1 MDHLP
6 YPPNAHWPPITIPC
20 FLDAATSRY
29 DGHGFIN
36 FSSRTGWQTERS
48 QWFHCESH
56 QAAARAQSWLWL
68 GLIQEVFG
76 ASVQESLFVTRDQ
89 RGVAVLSTQQ
99 QQPVLLR
106 RWSGKRRWRLLRGFV
121 NVMLTLVAMIASIG
135 FLSLVNE
142 SKYANLLSI
151 SPKLAVKAIAA
162 MRHTEKEMLR
172 LEAYH
177 PQSEDVD
184 LTCLAIRALLWSLRN
199 AATNTD
205 GYAMTRGCIELS
217 TGSYI
222 LNVLLERGYCPHGL
236 SNLSKY
242 CSVATL
248 HYLSAFTSDVQTHK
262 DCTRARCAAY
272 IVSNESQYVTR
283 HMRDTC
289 TCAMVRIDKTETI
302 RIIEDG
308 KIPVIDEILNGDSVT
323 LSVRPASLNVPY
335 IAISHSWSGG
345 LGNPREN
352 ALPTCQLRFLLEQ
365 LQTIGARPGH
375 DTWLASL
382 VNAVT
387 GGRAAK
393 STNAKQFSQV
403 FWIDT
408 LCIPTWSEATES
420 VRTQAVTRMNQI
432 YADAQHVIVLDPALR
447 ALPGDATPELFL
459 ASVATSSWMT
469 RCWTYLEGRLAQSL
483 QVAIN
488 GEIRDIFDPCFAV
501 ASEVTQWSWNMRVWD
516 DKVQIKREIAA
527 EIYKIIP
534 LKDITVDTSG
544 SGLEHFVQCWNEL
557 GCRTTSRPADRLIIL
572 ALMLDLSIFEM
583 QQLPTIALKL
593 QATLRTQ
600 PQLPLT
606 FLFDVPESAQE
617 ALPVRRN
624 EWVPQSISGHTAATY
639 GRLRRAINSR
649 TTEHGFLLECEQDQ
663 VKVIRFRRPVAHSQA
678 FEVFINEP
686 GFGDCKLCIDTL
698 VQDSREDHGPDPFVE
713 GHIAEEVLILAR
725 SAVSRGR
732 ARFFGRSGDQAHGQG
747 CLLAI
752 AGEGPNS
759 LLLDHARPIA
769 YTVVFAE
776 DIVGR
781 NPETD
786 EVIAA
791 NLVAETMQLQLDTG
805 KHSLVH
811 EHKPGTDCLL
821 QTGRNGHRSSTIAP
835 QQQNCQRVVRLQYT
849 ST

>member
-29 DGHGFIN
+29 DGHGFID

-48 QWFHCESH
+48 QWFHCPSH

-89 RGVAVLSTQQ
+89 RGVAVLNTQQ
-99 QQPVLLR
+99 QPPVLLR
-106 RWSGKRRWRLLRGFV
+106 QWSGKTRWRLLRGFV

-142 SKYANLLSI
+142 SKYENLLSI

-162 MRHTEKEMLR
+162 MRHTEKEMLK

-177 PQSEDVD
+177 SQSEDVD

-199 AATNTD
+199 AAMNTN
-205 GYAMTRGCIELS
+205 GYAMTRDCIELS

-222 LNVLLERGYCPHGL
+222 LKVLLERGYCPHGL
-236 SNLSKY
+236 SNLSKD

-248 HYLSAFTSDVQTHK
+248 HYLSALTSDVQTHK

-289 TCAMVRIDKTETI
+289 SCEFVQIDEAEMI
-302 RIIEDG
+302 QIIEDG
-308 KIPVIDEILNGDSVT
+308 KIPIIDGYLNGDTVT
-323 LSVRPASLNVPY
+323 LSVRPASLNIPY

-352 ALPTCQLRFLLEQ
+352 ALPMCQLKSLLEQ
-365 LQTIGARPGH
+365 LQTIGSRPGH
-375 DTWLASL
+375 DTWLAFL

-387 GGRAAK
+387 RGRSAK

-408 LCIPTWSEATES
+408 LCIPTWSKATES
-420 VRTQAVTRMNQI
+420 VRTHVVTRMDQI
-432 YADAQHVIVLDPALR
+432 YADAQHVIVLDPTLR
-447 ALPGDATPELFL
+447 ALPDDATPELFL
-459 ASVATSSWMT
+459 VSVASSSWMT

-534 LKDITVDTSG
+534 LKDTTVDSSG

-557 GCRTTSRPADRLIIL
+557 GRRTTSRPADRLIIL
-572 ALMLDLSIFEM
+572 ALMLDLSVFEM

-593 QATLRTQ
+593 QAILRTQ
-600 PQLPLT
+600 PQLPLM

-617 ALPVRRN
+617 ARPVRRN
-624 EWVPQSISGHTAATY
+624 EWVPQSISSPTAATY

-649 TTEHGFLLECEQDQ
+649 TAEHGFLLEFEQDQ
-663 VKVIRFRRPVAHSQA
+663 VKVIKFRRPVAHSQA
-678 FEVFINEP
+678 FELFIDEP
-686 GFGDCKLCIDTL
+686 GFGDCNLCIDTL
-698 VQDSREDHGPDPFVE
+698 VQEIREDHGPDSLVE
-713 GHIAEEVLILAR
+713 DHIAEEVLLLAR
-725 SAVSRGR
+725 SAVSRGQ
-732 ARFFGRSGDQAHGQG
+732 ARFFGGPGDQVHGQG
-747 CLLAI
+747 CLLTI
-752 AGEGPNS
+752 AGEGTNS

-769 YTVVFAE
+769 YTVVFT
-776 DIVGR
+776 DDMVGR
-781 NPETD
+781 NPEAHGL
-786 EVIAA
+786 IAA
-791 NLVAETMQLQLDTG
+791 NLVAETMQLELNTG
-805 KHSLVH
+805 KYFLSMRTNLTLTTFSRLVAMATAPVQSL
-811 EHKPGTDCLL
+811 
-821 QTGRNGHRSSTIAP
+821 RSSKTV
-835 QQQNCQRVVRLQYT
+835 NE
-849 ST
+849 S